1 MWPGKGR
8 QKLQGLGNMPS
19 IRCHFYKTNLFI
31 YYMDLDASGNPV
43 TETIQSVVVTDSSGN
58 PVTGKNFAMI
68 IC

>member
-1 MWPGKGR
+1 MCPGKGH
-8 QKLQGLGNMPS
+8 L
-19 IRCHFYKTNLFI
+19 YKTTLFI

-43 TETIQSVVVTDSSGN
+43 TETIQSVVVTDSSGI